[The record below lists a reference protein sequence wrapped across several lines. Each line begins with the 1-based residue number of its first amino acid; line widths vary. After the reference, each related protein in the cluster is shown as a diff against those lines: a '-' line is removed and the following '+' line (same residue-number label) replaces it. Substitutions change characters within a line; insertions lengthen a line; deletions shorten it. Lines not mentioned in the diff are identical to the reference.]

1 LLPRLLE
8 RSGQGERGAITA
20 IYTVL
25 VEGGDMEEPIADEV
39 RSILDGH
46 VVLDRAI
53 AARAHYPAIDVT
65 QSISRVMNEVAASDH
80 VSAAAALRSLLAAF
94 EEKRDLVTLG
104 AYTKGSDA
112 RLDAAL
118 RALPELE
125 QFLRQDSAE
134 VAPFDTTLATL
145 KALAKRHAGKP

>member
-1 LLPRLLE
+1 
-8 RSGQGERGAITA
+8 
-20 IYTVL
+20 
-25 VEGGDMEEPIADEV
+25 
-39 RSILDGH
+39 

-65 QSISRVMNEVAASDH
+65 QSISRVMNEVAGSDH

-125 QFLRQDSAE
+125 QFLRQDSLD
-134 VAPFDTTLATL
+134 VAPFEATLATL
-145 KALAKRHAGKP
+145 KALAKRHTKS